1 MIFACTG
8 FNGAA
13 AAVLFALNF
22 IAVSY
27 DSLAA
32 VPAGT
37 VVALFL
43 IWALVSCPLC
53 LLGIH
58 TWNADLT

>member
-1 MIFACTG
+1 MILACTG
-8 FNGAA
+8 FNGLAA
-13 AAVLFALNF
+13 GVLFALNVV
-22 IAVSY
+22 AVSY

-58 TWNADLT
+58 TLNTDLT